1 MKRTFMILVA
11 LLVALVAATVS
22 SAADVVFHN
31 ANQFTL
37 GWDLVTVD
45 TDGDPISGVSYE
57 VVMANALTDPTKANP
72 AIVARPAAGIATA
85 TVTIGVKGRYFVGV
99 RSVWDG
105 LKSGINWGDLPDGQT
120 VPEFGVRFA
129 APPKTP
135 DGLKKN

>member
-1 MKRTFMILVA
+1 MKKLLGLMV
-11 LLVALVAATVS
+11 LLVGILTGANVF
-22 SAADVVFHN
+22 AADVIYYN

-37 GWDLVTVD
+37 GWDLVTTDV
-45 TDGDPISGVSYE
+45 DGDPISGVSYE
-57 VVMANALTDPTKANP
+57 VVMANAITDPTKTNP

-129 APPKTP
+129 APPKDP
-135 DGLKKN
+135 VGLKKN